1 MPRFIQIGL
10 KMTKLWPFWCF
21 AQGFRPIFLAK
32 FCQKLA
38 ENFAYAIFLF
48 IIHKEGTYSSKT
60 WKFESNRI
68 KDEDSVAICVCFF
81 FWLSGTMTQELMAPN
96 TLLAGA

>member
-1 MPRFIQIGL
+1 MAILVFR
-10 KMTKLWPFWCF
+10 
-21 AQGFRPIFLAK
+21 AGFSTDFLAK

-68 KDEDSVAICVCFF
+68 KDEDPVAICV
-81 FWLSGTMTQELMAPN
+81 SEYRV
-96 TLLAGA
+96 